1 MNIII
6 YSFLSFF
13 SLFHYLGAQ
22 PAIYTVDKGQV
33 SFTSE
38 APLEIIKA
46 SSEQLRGAINMD
58 ENTFAFV
65 VSTRSFEGFN
75 SPLQKE
81 HFNEKYL
88 ESDLY
93 PNTTFTGKMI
103 EKIDFSTP
111 GEYKLRAKGT
121 FTVHGVTQERIIRST
136 LIIEKKKMYITSSFS
151 VLLADHNISIPK
163 IVSQKI
169 AEEIQV
175 EIRVE
180 LEPKNN

>member
-1 MNIII
+1 MFFLRFSFAFFILGLLDLKSMNSII
-6 YSFLSFF
+6 YCFISFL

-22 PAIYTVDKGQV
+22 PAIYTVEKGHV

-38 APLEIIKA
+38 APLEVIKA
-46 SSEQLRGAINMD
+46 NSKQLRGAMNLD

-93 PNTTFTGKMI
+93 PNTTFTGKII

-121 FTVHGVTQERIIRST
+121 FYRSWYSSGKDYSQYIDHRKKENVYHLFFFGVIG
-136 LIIEKKKMYITSSFS
+136 
-151 VLLADHNISIPK
+151 
-163 IVSQKI
+163 
-169 AEEIQV
+169 
-175 EIRVE
+175 
-180 LEPKNN
+180 